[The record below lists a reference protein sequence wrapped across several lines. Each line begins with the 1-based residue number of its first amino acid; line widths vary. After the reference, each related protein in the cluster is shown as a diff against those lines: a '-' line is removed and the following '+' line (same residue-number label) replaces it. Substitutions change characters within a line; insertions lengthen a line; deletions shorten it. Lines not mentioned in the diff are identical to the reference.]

1 MDIIISSEYYK
12 KKLIFT
18 NTKNQRNGEI
28 YKNVL
33 AELKER
39 AATREEQVPFDY
51 IQVRTKFKKVISEC
65 KSVALTV
72 KTASGIARFV
82 DEKNYGKWFN
92 DLYAI
97 VKTRDACRP
106 ELAVEPSCSEL
117 SSMIDEDSEECST
130 NEASTSTSSNK
141 ERLVIN
147 KRSRKKKKQDVINE
161 ALNVIKSAIEKDPTK
176 EVLSYLR
183 DESEQAREHEL
194 KVMQMLTQSSST
206 FQPQQMYNMQP
217 KYPEYTCEGG
227 SQAWQHT
234 QMLQPPNQ
242 NNGWP
247 YGFSNPPFG

>member
-1 MDIIISSEYYK
+1 M
-12 KKLIFT
+12 
-18 NTKNQRNGEI
+18 
-28 YKNVL
+28 
-33 AELKER
+33 
-39 AATREEQVPFDY
+39 
-51 IQVRTKFKKVISEC
+51 
-65 KSVALTV
+65 ALTV
-72 KTASGIARFV
+72 KTASGIATFV

-97 VKTRDACRP
+97 VKTHDACHP

-117 SSMIDEDSEECST
+117 SSMIDENSEEGST

-183 DESEQAREHEL
+183 DESEKAREHEL
-194 KVMQMLTQSSST
+194 KVMQMLTQSLST
-206 FQPQQMYNMQP
+206 FQSQQMYNMQP

-242 NNGWP
+242 KMAGHMVFLIHLLVDFVQFTVSYFVNVVELCTCLLTMFMLVVAVFAEPSGCAMLAA
-247 YGFSNPPFG
+247 SQC